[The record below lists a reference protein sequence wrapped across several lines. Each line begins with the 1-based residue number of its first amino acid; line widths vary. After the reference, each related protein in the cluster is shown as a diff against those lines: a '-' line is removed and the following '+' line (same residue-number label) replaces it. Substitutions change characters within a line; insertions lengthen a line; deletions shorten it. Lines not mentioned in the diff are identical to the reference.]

1 MYRRLHCSQKPRLAL
16 IFFSVRVLP
25 LPLLGMR
32 VLRTREFYIEIKETY
47 VPYEKFMITLEFEQ
61 DDELRYKFHSIISNA
76 SLGCPGESTR
86 ENFILEN

>member
-61 DDELRYKFHSIISNA
+61 DDDCVINFTVLFPMQVLDVQENQ
-76 SLGCPGESTR
+76 R
-86 ENFILEN
+86 EKTSY